1 MKYHLLIKKRK
12 RMKIALT
19 KLSTKDLA
27 TLAQR
32 IISNS
37 QSGKYS
43 VITDHPLT
51 TTLQN
56 SYTEYDKV
64 YTKQI
69 YSGKGKD
76 VATADHERDVAYTN
90 LKAFLNG
97 YRKLSSAPN
106 YQLAEDLYGIFKTFG
121 LNLDRLSYSSQTAQM
136 KKLIEE
142 LETPINTQKITAL
155 SLTTALADM
164 KTKHEDFELQFADQ
178 AEANADLRQMT
189 SASAIRKDLEK
200 NLKMYLGLL
209 TAMKNVPGW
218 QLLYSDTN
226 ELVKAAKNSE
236 VKKGEKLS

>member
-1 MKYHLLIKKRK
+1 
-12 RMKIALT
+12 MKISLVR
-19 KLSTKDLA
+19 LSTKDLA

-37 QSGKYS
+37 QSGKYP
-43 VITDHPLT
+43 VISNHPLT
-51 TTLQN
+51 TTLQI

-76 VATADHERDVAYTN
+76 VATADHERDVAYNN

-97 YRKLSSAPN
+97 YRKLSSVAN
-106 YQLAEDLYGIFKTFG
+106 YQLAEDLYDIFKRFG
-121 LNLDRLSYSSQTAQM
+121 LDLDRLSYSKQTAQM

-142 LETPINTQKITAL
+142 LETPENMQKISLL
-155 SLTTALADM
+155 SLNVAFMDM
-164 KTKHEDFELQFADQ
+164 KTKHEDFEAQFADQ

-200 NLKMYLGLL
+200 NLKSYINLL
-209 TAMKNVPGW
+209 TVMKDVPGW
-218 QLLYSDTN
+218 ELLYSDTN
-226 ELVKAAKNSE
+226 EFVKAAKNSGIKPKE
-236 VKKGEKLS
+236 EKKS